1 VSVWLAP
8 PGPAHVP
15 GMTAA
20 RALIHREPGA
30 AWAVLIDLTG
40 RLVATVPA
48 AVGVAYLV
56 GADPRRVGLIAAGV
70 VVALEA
76 LTLYHAAGERDSHER
91 EQQAAK
97 ARPRLELIQ
106 GGMP

>member
-1 VSVWLAP
+1 
-8 PGPAHVP
+8 
-15 GMTAA
+15 
-20 RALIHREPGA
+20 
-30 AWAVLIDLTG
+30 
-40 RLVATVPA
+40 
-48 AVGVAYLV
+48 
-56 GADPRRVGLIAAGV
+56 LIAAGV

-91 EQQAAK
+91 EQAVK